1 MTKPDK
7 LTLPGWGKSLSA
19 KLLIL
24 TVIFVMI
31 AEVLIFVPSVARFR
45 VTYLQE
51 KVDAGYLAALALQ
64 ATEDR
69 LIPNDLKKL
78 LLNTALVRTVVLR
91 TADAGVLMLA
101 DDTPP
106 GLSTDVNLTDTDT
119 IRLILAAFDT
129 LLTDEARTLR
139 VTGAP
144 DMVEKILIE
153 VLVDEGPLRDAMLSY
168 AGRIA
173 GLSLVISLI
182 TAGLVYLALNVGLV
196 RPMRKFTGNMIA
208 FRDHPEDPSRV
219 MIPNMRGDEIGIAQR
234 ELAALQGEL
243 QAMLRQKDHLATL
256 GQAMTKVA
264 HDLRNALA
272 TTMLSAERLT
282 QSDQDDVREVAP
294 RLLRSMERAV
304 YICEQTLSY
313 AREGPALLDLSTFT
327 LVELIEEVDE
337 QMREWRAQSAPAP
350 PTPKTGRDDTPPAP
364 VLDNAVPNHL
374 VVEADFAQLYRLFDN
389 LIRNAFD
396 AGAGLVRVCAL
407 VVNNHIEVE
416 VCDNGPG
423 LPEKALKNLFVPF
436 AGSSRGDGTGLGLA
450 ISRELARAHGG
461 DVWLMNT
468 SPAGTRF
475 CVRLP
480 VTKKNS
486 AKR

>member
-1 MTKPDK
+1 MIKPDK

-51 KVDAGYLAALALQ
+51 KVDAGYLAGLALQ

-69 LIPNDLKKL
+69 LIPDDLKKL
-78 LLNTALVRTVVLR
+78 LLNTAMVRAVVLR
-91 TADAGVLMLA
+91 TAGTEVLMLA
-101 DDTPP
+101 DEMPP
-106 GLSTDVNLTDTDT
+106 DISTEINLTDTHT
-119 IRLILAAFDT
+119 IPLILAAFDT
-129 LLTDEARTLR
+129 LLVDEPRTLR

-153 VLVDEGPLRDAMLSY
+153 VLVDERPLRAAMLSY

-173 GLSLVISLI
+173 VLSLVISLI
-182 TAGLVYLALNVGLV
+182 TAGLVYLALNIGLV
-196 RPMRKFTGNMIA
+196 RPMRQFTGNMIE
-208 FRDHPEDPSRV
+208 FRDHPEDHSRV
-219 MIPNMRGDEIGIAQR
+219 MVPNMRGDEIGIAQR

-243 QAMLRQKDHLATL
+243 QAMLRRKDHLATL
-256 GQAMTKVA
+256 GQAMAKVA

-272 TTMLSAERLT
+272 ATMLNAERLT
-282 QSDQDDVREVAP
+282 HSDRDHVREVAP

-313 AREGPALLDLSTFT
+313 ARERPVPLDLSTFT

-337 QMREWRAQSAPAP
+337 QMSDWRAQCEPMAKNEHGETAAP
-350 PTPKTGRDDTPPAP
+350 PAL
-364 VLDNAVPNHL
+364 VLDNAVPDHL

-396 AGAGLVRVCAL
+396 AGAGLVRVRAL

-416 VCDNGPG
+416 VRDNGPG

-436 AGSSRGDGTGLGLA
+436 AGSSKGGGTGLGLA

-461 DVWLMNT
+461 DVRLITT
-468 SPAGTRF
+468 SPAGTAF
-475 CVRLP
+475 CVSLP
-480 VTKKNS
+480 VKDPG
-486 AKR
+486 